1 MFTYL
6 LTARCHPADPE
17 FFEEFLP
24 IFFSKFTKLSKE
36 YYYSIEKD
44 GTCDR
49 HLHFLSRGENPK
61 DVNAVKVKLNTKL
74 FKGFIN
80 RLKDSETKYID
91 DDTGFINIKAV
102 RADEFDQT
110 LGYILKDVPP
120 RRYTGSLTPQKIKEC
135 LNLHYINERNKA
147 KTRDPELDSLKI
159 ISGRTMVTKI
169 IDFCKRNGIRY
180 DCPSLYYTMV
190 QHGYF
195 FYNVAVQAR
204 ARCFREL
211 RVYKVQENTN
221 DKMTLLA
228 DLHAD
233 LDLPQQTQECE
244 DIYTLL
250 KILKDKGFQDKEL
263 LNIAYRNHIM
273 WDHIQ

>member
-24 IFFSKFTKLSKE
+24 IFFSKFAKAE

-44 GTCDR
+44 GTSER

-61 DVNAVKVKLNTKL
+61 DVNAVKVKLNSKL

-91 DDTGFINIKAV
+91 DETGFINIKAV
-102 RADEFDQT
+102 RADEFEHT
-110 LGYILKDVPP
+110 LGYILKDLPK
-120 RRYTGSLTPQKIKEC
+120 RRHTGDLSSEKIKQC

-169 IDFCKRNGIRY
+169 LDFCKRNGIRY

-195 FYNVAVQAR
+195 FYNIAAQVR

-211 RVYKVQENTN
+211 RVYKNQENTN
-221 DKMTLLA
+221 DKMVLLSDLSA
-228 DLHAD
+228 DQQEQ
-233 LDLPQQTQECE
+233 QQTQECE

-250 KILKDKGFQDKEL
+250 KILKNKEIIDKEI
-263 LNIAYRNHIM
+263 LNIAYRNHIL